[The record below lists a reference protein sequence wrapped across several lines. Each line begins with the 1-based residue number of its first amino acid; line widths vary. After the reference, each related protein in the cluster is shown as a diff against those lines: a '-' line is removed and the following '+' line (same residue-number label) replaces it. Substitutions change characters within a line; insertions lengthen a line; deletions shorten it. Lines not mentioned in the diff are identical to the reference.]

1 MDEELQ
7 EGMLNTACPM
17 IDSRAEQKIKGFVT
31 AFMSTYTYVCKYG
44 RRYVKSYFKVSIDL

>member
-17 IDSRAEQKIKGFVT
+17 IEQKIKGFVT